1 MLGDKLPKSLDVR
14 HLKMKMKMQADDP
27 LVTVLIQEV
36 QRYNILLDIM
46 AVLIKDLADGIKGK
60 NVITDALE
68 KMMKDLSDN
77 RVPIEWSH
85 SYFSLKPLASW
96 FKDLIDR
103 YDFFTEW
110 ASKGQPPVFMI
121 GYFTYPTGFTTSL
134 LQKFSRKPSGPAIDL
149 LSFDFVPMS
158 ESAEELKDRP
168 PKDGAYINGLYLEG
182 ANWERSR

>member
-1 MLGDKLPKSLDVR
+1 MDSVDSPQAYGQHTNAEINSQITDSLTLLDSILSLQPAKAAAGGKSTEQKTLEQLNMLSDKLPKPLDVR
-14 HLKMKMKMQADDP
+14 HLKMKMKLQADDP

-36 QRYNILLDIM
+36 QRYNILLEIM

-77 RVPIEWSH
+77 RVPVEWSN

-103 YDFFTEW
+103 YEFFTEW
-110 ASKGQPPVFMI
+110 ASKG
-121 GYFTYPTGFTTSL
+121 
-134 LQKFSRKPSGPAIDL
+134 
-149 LSFDFVPMS
+149 
-158 ESAEELKDRP
+158 
-168 PKDGAYINGLYLEG
+168 
-182 ANWERSR
+182 